1 MKRVAIYARVSTT
14 DQHTSNQVNALR
26 DLVERHGAKLV
37 AEYVDEGQSGVKR
50 DRDALNAM
58 LTGARK
64 RQFDALYV
72 VSICRLSRSVKNLL
86 ETVEILNDLGI
97 EIVFQRENINTK
109 TATGNFFLTVLGSL
123 YELEREVMIE
133 RINAGIAR
141 AKSQGKSCGR
151 PTKINDGLKNA
162 IYLMYEKGVSIRDI
176 AKTCTVGIGTVYK
189 VVDAMQSKELQVA

>member
-86 ETVEILNDLGI
+86 DTVEILNDLGI

-151 PTKINDGLKNA
+151 PTKLNESVVSAVKL
-162 IYLMYEKGVSIRDI
+162 LREKGVSVRDI
-176 AKTCTVGIGTVYK
+176 CKTTNLGVGSVYK
-189 VVDAMQSKELQVA
+189 VIRGSEPVLA

>member
-58 LTGARK
+58 LASARK

-151 PTKINDGLKNA
+151 PSKLNESVVSAVKL
-162 IYLMYEKGVSIRDI
+162 LREKGVSVRDI
-176 AKTCTVGIGTVYK
+176 CKTTNLGVGSVYK
-189 VVDAMQSKELQVA
+189 VIRGSEPVLA

>member
-26 DLVERHGAKLV
+26 DLAERHGAKLV

-86 ETVEILNDLGI
+86 DTVEILNDLGI

-151 PTKINDGLKNA
+151 PTKLNESVVSAVKL
-162 IYLMYEKGVSIRDI
+162 LREKGVSVRDI
-176 AKTCTVGIGTVYK
+176 CKTTNLGVGSVYK
-189 VVDAMQSKELQVA
+189 VIRGSEPVLA